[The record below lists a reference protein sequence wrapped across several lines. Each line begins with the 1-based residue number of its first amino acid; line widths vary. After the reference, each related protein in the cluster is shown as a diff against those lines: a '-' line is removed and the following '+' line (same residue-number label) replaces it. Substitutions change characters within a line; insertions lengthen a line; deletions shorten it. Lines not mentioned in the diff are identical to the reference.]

1 MTATVTRERRRRE
14 SVETMDQ
21 ESGSTRR
28 AKRIK
33 ELEVSLDS
41 DSAPWYTPAADT
53 VQVELASLRNPP
65 IKKEK
70 RLEEL
75 SRTTRDN
82 PIDLT
87 ADE

>member
-1 MTATVTRERRRRE
+1 
-14 SVETMDQ
+14 MDQ

-33 ELEVSLDS
+33 ELEVRHLDS

>member
-1 MTATVTRERRRRE
+1 
-14 SVETMDQ
+14 MDQ
-21 ESGSTRR
+21 ESASTRR

-33 ELEVSLDS
+33 ELEVRHLDS
-41 DSAPWYTPAADT
+41 DSAPWYTPDTPAADT